1 MAIAEAAAGSSATF
15 VSLMNAEAAR
25 LHLRHTHYLT
35 PNGLDSRGQVTTAR
49 DLAQLARTAM
59 QRPAF
64 AQTVRMRFWF
74 ARSTDGRIWHRWYN
88 LNKLLWRSSAV
99 DGIKTGTTPGAG
111 ACLVSSA
118 RRGGK
123 WVIAV
128 NLGSS
133 LAHRFADGAA
143 LLSYGLAVAS
153 GVPTAH

>member
-1 MAIAEAAAGSSATF
+1 
-15 VSLMNAEAAR
+15 
-25 LHLRHTHYLT
+25 
-35 PNGLDSRGQVTTAR
+35 
-49 DLAQLARTAM
+49 M

-133 LAHRFADGAA
+133 LARRFADGGD

-153 GVPTAH
+153 GVPTAR